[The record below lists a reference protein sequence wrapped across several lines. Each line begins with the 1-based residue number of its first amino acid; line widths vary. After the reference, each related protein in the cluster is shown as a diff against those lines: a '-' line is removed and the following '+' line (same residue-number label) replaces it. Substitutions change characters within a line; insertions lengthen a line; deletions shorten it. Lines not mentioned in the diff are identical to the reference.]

1 LIARQLA
8 VEGKFLRSCVI
19 SNLLV
24 VNILRYLSILAHL
37 EQPGPQVVPAAAL
50 VSRRLIDR
58 VECRLLRER
67 GLRRKQVEAAAAST
81 AGLPLALIHHG
92 RRRHYGLRLFFDGSN
107 QLLQH
112 LLVAHEGRA
121 TLGGLWHVTAGLI
134 SGVDSG
140 ERRLSRCK
148 GQAMQP
154 WVGRVGVARHLRG
167 AFRNCLLLLIIA
179 IR

>member
-1 LIARQLA
+1 M
-8 VEGKFLRSCVI
+8 
-19 SNLLV
+19 
-24 VNILRYLSILAHL
+24 

-50 VSRRLIDR
+50 VSRRLIHR

-67 GLRRKQVEAAAAST
+67 SLRRKQVKAAAAST

-92 RRRHYGLRLFFDGSN
+92 RRRRRHYRLRLFFDGSN

-121 TLGGLWHVTAGLI
+121 TLGVLWQVIAGLI

-154 WVGRVGVARHLRG
+154 WVGRGGVARHLRG